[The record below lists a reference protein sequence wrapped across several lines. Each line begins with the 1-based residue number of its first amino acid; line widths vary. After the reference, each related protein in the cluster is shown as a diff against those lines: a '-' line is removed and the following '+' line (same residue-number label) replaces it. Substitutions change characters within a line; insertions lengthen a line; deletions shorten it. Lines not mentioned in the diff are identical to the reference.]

1 MKKKMTIEE
10 MIAAG
15 MPWEQIKSRIN
26 ELQREQKEK
35 EAAEEAARMRQM
47 NKVQE
52 AEAARER
59 FINAFLDWMIVEGV
73 VQPEDRKEFGE
84 MVTETCDNLMAE
96 IKQTIVMEALFKK
109 MFEK

>member
-15 MPWEQIKSRIN
+15 MPGEQIKSRIN

-35 EAAEEAARMRQM
+35 EAAEAAARMRQT
-47 NKVQE
+47 NKAQE
-52 AEAARER
+52 VKAARER

-73 VQPEDRKEFGE
+73 VQPEDREEFGE
-84 MVTETCDNLMAE
+84 MVGETCDNLMAE
-96 IKQTIVMEALFKK
+96 IKQTIVMEAIFKK

>member
-35 EAAEEAARMRQM
+35 EEK
-47 NKVQE
+47 KV
-52 AEAARER
+52 A
-59 FINAFLDWMIVEGV
+59 
-73 VQPEDRKEFGE
+73 DR
-84 MVTETCDNLMAE
+84 
-96 IKQTIVMEALFKK
+96 
-109 MFEK
+109 

>member
-15 MPWEQIKSRIN
+15 MPWEQIKARIN

-35 EAAEEAARMRQM
+35 EAAEAAARMRQV
-47 NKVQE
+47 NKAQE

-96 IKQTIVMEALFKK
+96 IKQTIVMEAFFKK